1 MSNQLIAV
9 IHMNLM
15 QIGNDFNS
23 DVSID
28 KVLGEFEMLS
38 KNIELLV
45 TSDETDK
52 RDCSVGDVVNGWQC
66 ESWRWEDGSK
76 ARLVGSL

>member
-1 MSNQLIAV
+1 
-9 IHMNLM
+9 
-15 QIGNDFNS
+15 
-23 DVSID
+23 
-28 KVLGEFEMLS
+28 MLS
-38 KNIELLV
+38 KNIMLLV
-45 TSDETDK
+45 TSDKTDK